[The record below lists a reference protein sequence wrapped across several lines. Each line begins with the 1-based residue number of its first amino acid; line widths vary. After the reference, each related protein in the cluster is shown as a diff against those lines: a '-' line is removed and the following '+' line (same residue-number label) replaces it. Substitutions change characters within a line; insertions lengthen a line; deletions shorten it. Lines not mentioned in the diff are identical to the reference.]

1 MERSSRE
8 KAYLLLAWVFVVA
21 ILAFYAVRIGRIG
34 WDLRQDFW
42 VYWNPNHFPG
52 DMNQALS
59 HGNDV
64 LRDADAIA
72 QQDEALK
79 TPAQRQYEMEHPP
92 ATIAQP
98 GQGLFESPFNLKIF
112 RERWT
117 RLRPVYGQ
125 ILRGWVARYENLWRD
140 VGEGGDFDMDYPPL
154 RLLVMTLWTW
164 NVQSNYPGITSY
176 PRQPQRVFD
185 SARNT
190 SVVATSDIVQPM
202 LRANATCES
211 ISAISIFILVW
222 LWMSKR
228 KPAELAVVCNPS
240 GVFTWKDRWGD
251 PMLLA
256 PLILFGVCAFFRSN
270 VTWSMP
276 LPDGYQQS
284 PIDARVA
291 SVGWWVFLLLRFLA
305 AVCLARF
312 LPRPFRAP
320 MCALVAATLAWMNPA
335 SILDSFGW
343 PQWDVWLPPFF
354 LVAAVFL
361 TLNCWAAAGFM
372 LGLGCMFKGQLLFVS
387 PVLILA
393 PLIAGWL
400 GRFMRLV
407 AGMATG
413 AGLIVWPWLVTNQ
426 GAMVWIFRA
435 TSIAAFFCLLAVLT
449 RGFLLREGRKLW
461 NDASSDWP
469 SYLRQVT
476 LGCAALLCALII
488 TIVLI
493 LARRRGVPPA
503 TVLLVAGIVL
513 LPWFLPRRLI
523 AGWILLV
530 FASSIWLVGAY
541 DGGSKTWYE
550 IGFVYGTQRHQDMQL
565 GANSLSNFSTILHE
579 KYDWQLHDPIVNWNM
594 PDVAGW
600 LQRGG
605 KLIYT
610 PQELDVQTFC
620 GLLFFCTVLICSVAA
635 AVYLRRRDPKF
646 LAVIV
651 VPWIMFM
658 ALLTQM
664 AARYTALGAVVSAT
678 LIGVSAEM
686 SLLTFLQMVLACTML
701 GNQMLSMNNDTAP
714 VALSITHP
722 TYPDMAWL
730 TVMVAAVFFFCAI
743 VPSIRWRR
751 KVEVV

>member
-1 MERSSRE
+1 MERSPRE

-21 ILAFYAVRIGRIG
+21 VLGFYAVRIGRIG

-52 DMNQALS
+52 DMNQALG
-59 HGNDV
+59 HGDMV
-64 LRDADAIA
+64 LRNAEQIA
-72 QQDEALK
+72 QQDDALK
-79 TPAQRQYEMEHPP
+79 TPAQRQYEQQHPP

-125 ILRGWVARYENLWRD
+125 ILRGWVATYENLWRD
-140 VGEGGDFDMDYPPL
+140 VGEGGDFEMDYPPL

-222 LWMSKR
+222 LWMEKR
-228 KPAELAVVCNPS
+228 KPAELAAVCNPS
-240 GVFTWKDRWGD
+240 GVVKWQNRWGD
-251 PMLLA
+251 PMLFA
-256 PLILFGVCAFFRSN
+256 PVVLFAVCTFFRSN

-291 SVGWWVFLLLRFLA
+291 SVGWWAFLLLRFLA

-320 MCALVAATLAWMNPA
+320 MCALVAGTMAWMNPA

-361 TLNCWAAAGFM
+361 TLNWWAAAGFM

-387 PVLILA
+387 PVLMLA
-393 PLIAGWL
+393 PLIAGWP

-407 AGMATG
+407 AGMGAA
-413 AGLIVWPWLVTNQ
+413 AGLVVWPWLVTNP
-426 GAMVWIFRA
+426 GAMRWIFLA
-435 TSIAAFFCLLAVLT
+435 TTVAGFFCLLSLS
-449 RGFLLREGRKLW
+449 RGFLVREGRELW
-461 NDASSDWP
+461 KQVTSDWP
-469 SYLRQVT
+469 TSLQYPT
-476 LGCAALLCALII
+476 LAGAAILLALVI
-488 TIVLI
+488 TITLI
-493 LARRRGVPPA
+493 LAKHKGVPPA
-503 TVLLVAGIVL
+503 TVLLAAGIVL

-530 FASSIWLVGAY
+530 FAASLWLVGIY
-541 DGGSKTWYE
+541 DGGSRTWYD
-550 IGFVYGTQRHQDMQL
+550 IGFIYGTQRHQDMQL

-579 KYDWQLHDPIVNWNM
+579 KYDWQLHDAIVSWNK
-594 PDVAGW
+594 PLFGS
-600 LQRGG
+600 
-605 KLIYT
+605 
-610 PQELDVQTFC
+610 QELDVQAFC
-620 GLLFFCTVLICSVAA
+620 GVLFFCAVLLCSIAA
-635 AVYLRRRDPKF
+635 AIHLRRRDPKF
-646 LAVIV
+646 LV
-651 VPWIMFM
+651 VLVAPWILFM

-678 LIGVSAEM
+678 LVGVSAEM
-686 SLLTFLQMVLACTML
+686 SLLAFLQMVLACTML
-701 GNQMLSMNNDTAP
+701 GNQMLGMNNDTAP
-714 VALSITHP
+714 VALSMTHP

-730 TVMVAAVFFFCAI
+730 TVMVAMVFLCCAVI
-743 VPSIRWRR
+743 PSRSWRR